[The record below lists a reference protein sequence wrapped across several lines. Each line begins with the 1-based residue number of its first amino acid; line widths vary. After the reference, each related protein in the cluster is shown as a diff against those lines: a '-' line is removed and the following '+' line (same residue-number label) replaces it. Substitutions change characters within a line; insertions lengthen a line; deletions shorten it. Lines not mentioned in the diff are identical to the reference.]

1 MSELLALVRERLGT
15 LDDQTRAEAVDALAH
30 LASAPVA
37 GARNRPAD
45 PGDEERRART
55 EAEAAQRRIAFLY
68 QATSTLFAG
77 PLDAAARLTTLA
89 RLVVP
94 DVADWC
100 VVDRLVDADSYERA
114 ARAHWQPDAH
124 DREIPS
130 ARFTV
135 DAKAPLGVSKVL
147 TTGASELVTLCSP
160 PLTAALAASGDPL
173 LARLSAQSYII
184 VPLKSE
190 DKTMGAV
197 TFAFAESDRRYDADD
212 LAMLEDLAHR
222 ASLALENARLY
233 QAAQQAVRVREDLLA
248 IVSHDLRSPLSAVSM
263 AAALLTRSAGAPDPV
278 RLTKYADTIKRST
291 ERMEALIRDLLSFA
305 SIEAGHLVIEPKPTL
320 VDDLLRDV
328 LELMQPIA
336 ASKQVALDI
345 DHDATGRILM
355 GDRGRLSQV
364 FSNLIGNAI
373 KFSPA
378 GSIVRIGARATGH
391 VAHFTVA
398 DSGPGIPKEA
408 QPRIFE
414 RFWQAETTARQGTGL
429 GLFIAKGIV
438 EAHRGRIWVESEVG
452 RGSTFQFTVPLA

>member
-15 LDDQTRAEAVDALAH
+15 LDDQERAAAVDALAH
-30 LASAPVA
+30 LEAVPDKS
-37 GARNRPAD
+37 GS
-45 PGDEERRART
+45 EERQARAH
-55 EAEAAQRRIAFLY
+55 AEAAQRRIAFLY

-77 PLDAAARLTTLA
+77 PLDISSRLNTLTQ
-89 RLVVP
+89 LVVP

-100 VVDRLVDADSYERA
+100 VVDRLVDDQTYERA
-114 ARAHWQPDAH
+114 ARAHWRPDAVA
-124 DREIPS
+124 DDPPT
-130 ARFTV
+130 ARFSV
-135 DAKAPLGVSKVL
+135 DRKAPLGVSNVL
-147 TTGASELVTLCSP
+147 ATGQSELVTHVSP
-160 PLTAALAASGDPL
+160 TLTEALAASPDPL
-173 LARLSAQSYII
+173 LAQLGAKSYII
-184 VPLKSE
+184 VPLQSQ
-190 DKTMGAV
+190 DMRFGTV

-212 LAMLEDLAHR
+212 LAMLEDLARR
-222 ASLALENARLY
+222 AALALENARLY

-263 AAALLTRSAGAPDPV
+263 AAALLTRQAAAPDPA
-278 RLTKYADTIKRST
+278 RLQKYADTIKRST

-336 ASKQVALDI
+336 SAKQVALDI
-345 DHDATGRILM
+345 DHEATGRIVR
-355 GDRGRLSQV
+355 GDRGRLLQV

-373 KFSPA
+373 KFSPG
-378 GSIVRIGARATGH
+378 GSIVRIGAHAAGGF
-391 VAHFTVA
+391 AHFSVT
-398 DSGPGIPKEA
+398 DSGPGIPKDA

-414 RFWQAETTARQGTGL
+414 RFWQAENTARQGTGL

-452 RGSTFQFTVPLA
+452 RGSSFQFTVPLE